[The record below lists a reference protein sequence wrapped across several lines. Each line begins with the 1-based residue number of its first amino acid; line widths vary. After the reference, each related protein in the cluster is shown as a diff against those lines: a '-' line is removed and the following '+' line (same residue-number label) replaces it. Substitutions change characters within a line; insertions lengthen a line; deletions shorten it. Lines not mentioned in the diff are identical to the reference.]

1 MLKRKENSAGAM
13 NTDQHFRELRQEVES
28 TQKHKTRRRKL
39 NSVFQK
45 SIASESQIKVHKGKS
60 SEVIPIILTR

>member
-1 MLKRKENSAGAM
+1 MLKRKENSVGAV

-28 TQKHKTRRRKL
+28 GQKHKTRRRKL

-45 SIASESQIKVHKGKS
+45 NIASES
-60 SEVIPIILTR
+60 